1 MMPDSWDHAGGSWIN
16 PIALAEEYLALDEIE
31 GITVSG
37 GEPFDQ
43 PGAVATLL
51 GLFKRHGRNT
61 WVYTGYTIEELVAR
75 DEPAID
81 TLLTCCDV
89 LVDGPY
95 QDGNGDALRFRGSAN
110 QRIIRLTDAIP
121 VERINSGSKTRVDV
135 TLDSNG
141 RLVIVG
147 IPPRGF
153 LKIFREKM
161 VSRGLMIKDVNSPWI

>member
-1 MMPDSWDHAGGSWIN
+1 MVD
-16 PIALAEEYLALDEIE
+16 PIALAKESLALDEIE

-43 PGAVATLL
+43 PEAVTILL
-51 GLFKRHGRNT
+51 GEFKRHGRNT

-75 DEPAID
+75 DEPAVD
-81 TLLTCCDV
+81 NLLACCDV

-95 QDGNGDALRFRGSAN
+95 QEGNGDALRFRGSAN
-110 QRIIRLTDAIP
+110 QRIIHLTDAIP
-121 VERINSGSKTRVDV
+121 AERINSGGEVRVDV

-141 RLVIVG
+141 RLVLVG

-153 LKIFREKM
+153 LKKFREKM
-161 VSRGLMIKDVNSPWI
+161 ISRGLMLGKSNSSWS